1 MPEGLDPR
9 SSSPKRPSSRTETMW
24 TVPTAVLHAEPIASS
39 LSEREWVL
47 PGGKGEQRTHAFLIL
62 SRGGALLGE
71 EAMELPSPSLLW
83 LPSHAAR
90 TVRVNA
96 GARGYMLAAD
106 DDFLTRTISS
116 APEGALLRPMRNRI
130 VLVPAHLLQSGVEE
144 IGHSFQALA
153 REVRAPDRGSMA
165 IIGAHVTLICL
176 HLWRLAQAEA
186 SPEAGVRG
194 TGHHVLQQFRQL
206 VELRY
211 REHWSIK
218 RYADTL
224 GVTEDRLHAVCVRNG
239 GHPPRSLVYDRM
251 VQDACMRLQQMDV
264 PVEQIAFSLGFKD
277 PGYFNRFF
285 KKHVGIPPGTYRR
298 RAKAQRAGSASSYA
312 AWP

>member
-1 MPEGLDPR
+1 MPERTGPR
-9 SSSPKRPSSRTETMW
+9 ASSPAVPSRRTGALW
-24 TVPTAVLHAEPIASS
+24 PVPSTVLHAEVIAPS

-47 PGGKGEQRTHAFLIL
+47 AGSKGEQRVHAFLLL
-62 SRGGALLGE
+62 SRGGTLLGE
-71 EAMELPSPSLLW
+71 EVVDLPSPALLW

-116 APEGALLRPMRNRI
+116 APEGSLLRHTIDGI
-130 VLVPAHLLQSGVEE
+130 VLVPAHLLQNRAEE

-176 HLWRLAQAEA
+176 HLWRLAEA
-186 SPEAGVRG
+186 DASSEAGLRG

-206 VELRY
+206 IELRY
-211 REHWSIK
+211 REHWSIR
-218 RYADTL
+218 RYAGAL
-224 GVTEDRLHAVCVRNG
+224 GVTEDRLHAVCVRNA

-264 PVEQIAFSLGFKD
+264 TVEQIAFSLGFKD

-285 KKHVGIPPGTYRR
+285 KKHVGVPPGTYRR
-298 RAKAQRAGSASSYA
+298 RAKPQHAGSTNSYA

>member
-1 MPEGLDPR
+1 MPKGRDPQSASPQQR
-9 SSSPKRPSSRTETMW
+9 STRAETLW
-24 TVPTAVLHAEPIASS
+24 SAPTAALHAEPIAPS

-47 PGGKGEQRTHAFLIL
+47 SQSQEERRAHAFLIL
-62 SRGGALLGE
+62 SRGGTLLGE
-71 EAMELPSPSLLW
+71 ELTELPSPSLLW
-83 LPSHAAR
+83 LPSHGAW

-96 GARGYMLAAD
+96 GARGYMLSVD
-106 DDFLTRTISS
+106 DDFLNRTISG
-116 APEGALLRPMRNRI
+116 APEGALLRSTTSRI
-130 VLVPAHLLQSGVEE
+130 TLVPAQRLQDRAEE

-153 REVRAPDRGSMA
+153 QEVRAPDRGSMA
-165 IIGAHVTLICL
+165 IVGAHVTLICL
-176 HLWRLAQAEA
+176 HLWRMAQVDGSAEA
-186 SPEAGVRG
+186 GLRG

-211 REHWSIK
+211 REHWSIT
-218 RYADTL
+218 RYADAL
-224 GVTEDRLHAVCVRNG
+224 GVTEDRLHAVCARNAG
-239 GHPPRSLVYDRM
+239 QPPRSLVFDRM

-285 KKHVGIPPGTYRR
+285 KKHVGVPPGAYRR
-298 RAKAQRAGSASSYA
+298 RAKSRRAGSTSSYA

>member
-1 MPEGLDPR
+1 MPKGPDP
-9 SSSPKRPSSRTETMW
+9 SPPSPKMPSSRSG
-24 TVPTAVLHAEPIASS
+24 TVWSAPTTVLHAEPIAPS

-47 PGGKGEQRTHAFLIL
+47 PASKGEQRTHAFLIL
-62 SRGGALLGE
+62 SRGGTLLGE

-106 DDFLTRTISS
+106 DDFLNRTISS
-116 APEGALLRPMRNRI
+116 APEGSLLRLMRNRI
-130 VLVPAHLLQSGVEE
+130 ILAPADLLQNWAEE
-144 IGHSFQALA
+144 IGQSFQALA

-176 HLWRLAQAEA
+176 HLWRLAHADA
-186 SPEAGVRG
+186 SPEAGLRG